1 MADLGDLPDIL
12 RRLLKSSISLIMALI
27 AGYAVSPALALLPET
42 PLPLLGLQPG
52 AIPLL
57 IIGAIFLYSL
67 LGFIKAVLRF
77 IEPRSHAILERA
89 YGILPENSRAAAK
102 LSLNAVFMAAI
113 LVAYWAL
120 SPALCLM
127 PGIGGRMAAVMGA
140 VVASITILFFW
151 DVGVSI
157 YRGLDG
163 HLSARIENRGA
174 EGLAL
179 LRKRALKAPLYFFIT
194 IAILIAAYALFPAIS
209 DEAHVPI
216 PSIGLSI
223 GMAYW
228 ITALAAT
235 VPPFLSMARNLMG
248 LFGLGPELI
257 SKAFPMAS
265 AQRISVMRRLAMNLT
280 ILMAILISFSI
291 ISPLLA
297 RIPGAGGYLSA
308 AGQMVAGAIT
318 VLFFW
323 DVGRSLYLEMEGA
336 LAGP

>member
-1 MADLGDLPDIL
+1 M

-52 AIPLL
+52 TIPFL

-67 LGFIKAVLRF
+67 LDFIKAVLHF
-77 IEPRSHAILERA
+77 IKPRSHAILERA

-113 LVAYWAL
+113 LVAYWIF
-120 SPALCLM
+120 SPALCLI
-127 PGIGGRMAAVMGA
+127 PGIGGRMAVVMGA
-140 VVASITILFFW
+140 VVASIAILFFW
-151 DVGVSI
+151 DVGIFI
-157 YRGLDG
+157 YRGLDNR
-163 HLSARIENRGA
+163 LSAMMEDGGA
-174 EGLAL
+174 DGLAL
-179 LRKRALKAPLYFFIT
+179 LRRRALKASLYFFIT
-194 IAILIAAYALFPAIS
+194 IAILIAAYALFPAIQ

-235 VPPFLSMARNLMG
+235 VPPFLSMARNLAG
-248 LFGLGPELI
+248 LFGLGPEII
-257 SKAFPMAS
+257 SKAFPAVG
-265 AQRISVMRRLAMNLT
+265 AQRISVRRRIARNLT
-280 ILMAILISFSI
+280 IVMAILISFSTT
-291 ISPLLA
+291 SPLLA
-297 RIPGAGGYLSA
+297 GIPGVGGYLSA

-318 VLFFW
+318 ILFFW
-323 DVGRSLYLEMEGA
+323 DVGRSLYLEMERA